1 MPDPKQMSGIPRP
14 VTDLP
19 DGSLSVR
26 LIKGDLSNNIANHP
40 VELHIGDKVQTVN
53 TDEAGRAQFDRLTP
67 GATIKAVATVDGE
80 RLESQEFPAPAQG
93 GIRLM
98 LVATDAE
105 KERRKAEE
113 ASAPAISGTLV
124 LGQNSQIVIE
134 PSDETLNVFYYL
146 RFSTTPVRRSIRR
159 RRSCFRRRR
168 VRSAPA

>member
-1 MPDPKQMSGIPRP
+1 VSSSKALPRSRTSSPPQRTRRTRSLQGSRILGWFLCVLCVLRGGAFLCAEIAMPDPKEMSGIPRP

-53 TDEAGRAQFDRLTP
+53 TDDAGRAQVDRLPP

-105 KERRKAEE
+105 
-113 ASAPAISGTLV
+113 
-124 LGQNSQIVIE
+124 
-134 PSDETLNVFYYL
+134 
-146 RFSTTPVRRSIRR
+146 
-159 RRSCFRRRR
+159 
-168 VRSAPA
+168 